1 MEKKFFFVSFVS
13 FVVHSFR
20 YAMAKTYD
28 IAVLGA
34 TAAGY
39 VASATLAKM
48 GHEVVLLQSPQ
59 ARVSQ
64 FQAESPLTDWIPTDT
79 FKACPFLRKIK
90 TSATDSAFRSMH
102 FYSADLARQAVHS
115 SKSAIGFTLKPEKFL
130 KTLAASARRAGVR
143 IVGLKRPVGIDLQE
157 SAVVLSEKSPSGK
170 EFRASVLL
178 IAQGSPADAIAEAGI
193 SMQSAPK
200 ERMTVCGLDVPL
212 PSSAR
217 KTPGA
222 LHVAAISGGQ
232 RFGMFFR
239 AGSVLHVRIVYLAG
253 AASNGGEELVRFI
266 RDLQQAELVDANLDL
281 SRSTALAWRP
291 PGGEALDME
300 THTAKRTLLIGT
312 AGGFASAM
320 TGATLDASI
329 RSALV
334 AADVAGRALK
344 SDRFQETLSEFKDQW
359 RDTLAGNIRPPGTSI
374 QMMLPMALTNKAMTA
389 RFAKAFLYGEN
400 I

>member
-1 MEKKFFFVSFVS
+1 MK
-13 FVVHSFR
+13 
-20 YAMAKTYD
+20 KTYD

-39 VASATLAKM
+39 VASATLAKT
-48 GHEVVLLQSPQ
+48 GHDVILLESPQ
-59 ARVSQ
+59 AQAGQ
-64 FQAESPLTDWIPTDT
+64 FPTESPLADWIPADT
-79 FKACPFLRKIK
+79 FKTCPLLQKTK

-102 FYSADLARQAVHS
+102 FYSADLTRQAVHS
-115 SKSAIGFTLKPEKFL
+115 SKSVMGFTLKPEKFI
-130 KTLAASARRAGVR
+130 KTLAASARQAGAR

-170 EFRASVLL
+170 EFRTAVLL
-178 IAQGSPADAIAEAGI
+178 IAHDSPAEAIAEAGI

-212 PSSAR
+212 PSSRR
-217 KTPGA
+217 KTPSA
-222 LHVAAISGGQ
+222 LHIAAISGAE
-232 RFGMFFR
+232 RFGMFFQ
-239 AGSVLHVRIVYLAG
+239 AGNALHVRIVYLAG
-253 AASNGGEELVRFI
+253 AASNGGEELVRLI
-266 RDLQQAELVDANLDL
+266 QNLQQAELVDKNLDL
-281 SRSTALAWRP
+281 SRATASLWHP

-334 AADVAGRALK
+334 AADVAGRALR
-344 SDRFQETLSEFKDQW
+344 SDRLQETLSEFKDQW
-359 RDTLAGNIRPPGTSI
+359 RDTIAGNIRPPGTSI
-374 QMMLPMALTNKAMTA
+374 QMMLPMALTNKAMTT
-389 RFAKAFLYGEN
+389 RFAKAFLHGEN